1 MMWQFQSVEREP
13 QDVDVLMIKRWAG
26 ERVDCHSWEILATI
40 CICLFASLCVCVC
53 MCVHATMEEAMG
65 PKGAKRQKLTKWLT
79 RLTACHTHTYPH
91 TSSYTHN
98 SQPCCGVF
106 VFTLFCESCFRFPT
120 RLETSAKNVSHIVNY
135 FERKMMMMSVP
146 AEIVIYEWQNIHRS
160 AVPFAFRLLPACHG
174 LFVKY
179 DLIYWVWPP

>member
-1 MMWQFQSVEREP
+1 MTISKCWEGTSRCWRPDDKKMGRRACWLP
-13 QDVDVLMIKRWAG
+13 LMG
-26 ERVDCHSWEILATI
+26 NLSHHLHLPI
-40 CICLFASLCVCVC
+40 CFFVCVCVC

-79 RLTACHTHTYPH
+79 RLTACHTHTYPR

>member
-1 MMWQFQSVEREP
+1 MTN
-13 QDVDVLMIKRWAG
+13 KA
-26 ERVDCHSWEILATI
+26 DCLPHAHIPTHILIHTY
-40 CICLFASLCVCVC
+40 
-53 MCVHATMEEAMG
+53 
-65 PKGAKRQKLTKWLT
+65 
-79 RLTACHTHTYPH
+79 THT
-91 TSSYTHN
+91 

-179 DLIYWVWPP
+179 DLIYWVWPPRFPKTNGPDNMQLCVPAYLDESN